1 MKRYEVRVKGKIVE
15 LVVAI
20 ELSRRTPYVCGRL
33 AQDRGERRA
42 ERWKETV
49 GSMKMIG
56 VCGEVPS
63 RGVAG
68 IVVSE
73 DQGVSRRDVVV
84 RVLESG
90 GDRSKLKKFF
100 EVDAR
105 SVREGN
111 GAIHNCA
118 ERRALFISERV
129 RDNVRGVEDMA
140 ANVRNVVGYGHTSS
154 CSRW

>member
-1 MKRYEVRVKGKIVE
+1 MQMV
-15 LVVAI
+15 
-20 ELSRRTPYVCGRL
+20 
-33 AQDRGERRA
+33 
-42 ERWKETV
+42 
-49 GSMKMIG
+49 G

-63 RGVAG
+63 RGITC

-73 DQGVSRRDVVV
+73 DQGVSRGGVVV
-84 RVLESG
+84 RVLEPG
-90 GDRSKLKKFF
+90 GYWSKLEKFF

-111 GAIHNCA
+111 RAIHNSA
-118 ERRALFISERV
+118 ERRTLFVSKRV
-129 RDNVRGVEDMA
+129 RDNVRGIEDMA